1 MAPDEHD
8 RDDPG
13 YDEHSGDD
21 HHGHGIQHGDHVH
34 DEDHPSPRPP
44 DFTFWSNP
52 LLPQGLGLAGL
63 ALAAL
68 WLIVKVAKASVL
80 LVALLGPVLAVVSVL
95 AAWASAIHLTGGE
108 KFDDHPWV

>member
-1 MAPDEHD
+1 MAMDDHEGD
-8 RDDPG
+8 RDG
-13 YDEHSGDD
+13 GHGD
-21 HHGHGIQHGDHVH
+21 HEAGHGIQHGDHVH

-44 DFTFWSNP
+44 DFTFWTNP
-52 LLPQGLGLAGL
+52 LLPQGLGLAGI

-68 WLIVKVAKASVL
+68 WLIVKVAKASL
-80 LVALLGPVLAVVSVL
+80 FLGALLAPVLAVVSFL